1 MCPLQK
7 ENIRTSELNH
17 LIHVTQKKKEKKRK
31 MLTNPTEQ
39 SLTVLTVLNPEHTT
53 SPRLDLITV
62 VGAELEW
69 WHSPVD

>member
-1 MCPLQK
+1 ML
-7 ENIRTSELNH
+7 L
-17 LIHVTQKKKEKKRK
+17 KKK
-31 MLTNPTEQ
+31 LTNPTEQ

-62 VGAELEW
+62 VGAEPEW